1 MELIWVEFIRVEF
14 IAIDFIDENL
24 LVYGIFGEKC
34 RKSVMYY
41 KYRSNKMSNVPGTKS
56 ILT

>member
-24 LVYGIFGEKC
+24 LDGIFGEKC